1 MQNFFLGIDV
11 SKGYADFLLLDSK
24 QQPVEASFQL
34 DDTFDGHCRLYEF
47 LKNFFQGH
55 PETTVHAAV
64 ESTGGYENNWFNSLH
79 KYQQTLNVK
88 VARLNPKG
96 VNHSSRAALQRVVT
110 DSVSARN
117 IAEYMIK
124 HPEKINYE
132 SDDYFSNLK
141 RKWQFIQTLV
151 KQKTRLLNQL
161 EKLLYIANPEV
172 LSYCKDRVPQWVLR
186 LLQKYPTAKQLSRAQ
201 LKGVA
206 QIPYVSRQRALELI
220 NASKRSIASATDEL
234 TKDSIVTMAK
244 EIRHLEQ
251 LIDTQTKLLATKC
264 SLPELELLKT
274 FNAVGDSSAIGLLLE
289 IGAVQRFATA
299 KKLASFFGLHPKFKI
314 SGDGTTGTRMSKE
327 GRKAPRAIL
336 YMVAMN
342 AILYNPLI
350 QEVYEHNLAKGKCKM
365 DAMGVCMHKILR
377 IIYGMLK
384 NNQAFDPEIDRR
396 NRMNRPKKMLPPKTS
411 SKRRFQQHD
420 ENAPVSKRQAKK
432 RKEQKL
438 SQSDPV
444 TVYEINAS
452 ALSEH

>member
-1 MQNFFLGIDV
+1 MQSFFLGIDV
-11 SKGYADFLLLDSK
+11 SKGYADFMLLDSK
-24 QQPVEASFQL
+24 QRPVEANFQF

-47 LKNFFQGH
+47 LKRFFQDH
-55 PETTVHAAV
+55 PEATVYAAV

-79 KYQQTLNVK
+79 KFQQTLDLK
-88 VARLNPKG
+88 VTRLNPRG

-110 DSVSARN
+110 DRVSARN

-132 SDDYFSNLK
+132 SDDYFSGLK

-172 LSYCKDRVPQWVLR
+172 LPYCKDKVPQWVLR

-201 LKGVA
+201 LRGLT
-206 QIPYVSRQRALELI
+206 QIPFVTEKRALDLI
-220 NASKRSIASATDEL
+220 NASKLSIASATDEL
-234 TKDSIVTMAK
+234 TQDSIVTMAK
-244 EIRHLEQ
+244 EIHHLDQ
-251 LIDTQTKLLATKC
+251 LVAKQTKLLAAQC

-274 FNAVGDSSAIGLLLE
+274 FNAIGDSSAIGLLLE

-314 SGDGTTGTRMSKE
+314 SGDGTTGMRMSKE

-336 YMVAMN
+336 YMVTMN
-342 AILYNPLI
+342 AILNNPLI
-350 QEVYEHNLAKGKCKM
+350 REVYEHNLAKGKCKM

-384 NNQAFDPEIDRR
+384 HNQPFDPEIDRK
-396 NRMNRPKKMLPPKTS
+396 NRMKMIHKKPNVINNMN
-411 SKRRFQQHD
+411 RRFQQPD
-420 ENAPVSKRQAKK
+420 EKAPISRRQTKK

-438 SQSDPV
+438 SQGDPV

-452 ALSEH
+452 ALSKH